1 MRTSITSRRSAGR
14 AAVNAL
20 VPVIAMAAL
29 LTGCG
34 PTTPEEAA
42 STESVALA
50 EALRSQLLVLEPSG
64 VNVPVP
70 AIETLTVLYGADGGI
85 ACINAESAFITGFNA
100 GHFGSPSGRR
110 SGVLDPAAIAYDA
123 AVLSTYCPESLERYQ
138 AAVEGW
144 ASDRT
149 LPGS

>member
-14 AAVNAL
+14 AAVHAV

-42 STESVALA
+42 STESVAQA
-50 EALRSQLLVLEPSG
+50 EALRSQLLVLEASG

-70 AIETLTVLYGADGGI
+70 AVETLTVLYGADGGI

>member
-1 MRTSITSRRSAGR
+1 MH
-14 AAVNAL
+14 AL

-42 STESVALA
+42 SSESVAQA
-50 EALRSQLLVLEPSG
+50 EALRSQLLVLEASG

-70 AIETLTVLYGADGGI
+70 AVETLTVLYGADGGI

-123 AVLSTYCPESLERYQ
+123 AVLSTYCPESLERYK